1 MASFVLGTV
10 SRTEGRAVS
19 YRKPLPLGTSILT
32 GSLWL
37 FVVVHCLAP
46 QEVSGETHKPA
57 FWSLFFWAQ
66 SF

>member
-19 YRKPLPLGTSILT
+19 YRKTLLLGASILT
-32 GSLWL
+32 GTHWL
-37 FVVVHCLAP
+37 FVAVHCLVP
-46 QEVSGETHKPA
+46 QEVWGEPHKPA